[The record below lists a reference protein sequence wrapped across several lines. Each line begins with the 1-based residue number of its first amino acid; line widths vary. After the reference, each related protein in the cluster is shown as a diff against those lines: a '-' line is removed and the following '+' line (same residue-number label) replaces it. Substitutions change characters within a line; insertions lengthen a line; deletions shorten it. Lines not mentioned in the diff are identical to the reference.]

1 MAQSWRARPI
11 RFIIPW
17 PPGGPNDP
25 LARVFNERVAQGLGQ
40 TIVNDFRPAPA
51 AASA

>member
-1 MAQSWRARPI
+1 MAQSWPARPI

-17 PPGGPNDP
+17 PTGGLND
-25 LARVFNERVAQGLGQ
+25 LVARVFNERVAQGLGQ